1 MSEVREKQLVALQ
14 LCYDVEENTLSVGLV
29 VGVDVYIEPLPP
41 SAHVLTC
48 IAQRVDHLFPRDDP
62 RKTDLSDRSLGGFAV
77 CDPGGILALHSYEC
91 LKVVVKGLM
100 EGRGSESEE
109 LRKVVSRKK
118 KK

>member
-1 MSEVREKQLVALQ
+1 MSEVRDKQLVAMQ
-14 LCYDVEENTLSVGLV
+14 LCHDVEENTLSVGLV

-48 IAQRVDHLFPRDDP
+48 IAQRVDHLFLRDDP
-62 RKTDLSDRSLGGFAV
+62 RKTDLRDRSLGGFAV
-77 CDPGGILALHSYEC
+77 CDPGGILKLPRYEC

-109 LRKVVSRKK
+109 LRKVVGRKK